1 MNKIPLVDLNAEYQ
15 SIKSEID
22 ASIERVVKKANF
34 ILGEEVELF
43 EKQFAIFCNAKYCVG
58 VASGTTALHLALLAC
73 GVQPGDEVITSTHS
87 FIATA
92 EAISHCGAIP
102 VFVDINPLTYTID
115 PDQIE
120 TVITPKTKVIIPVHL
135 YGQPADMT
143 PIKKIAE
150 RHGLL
155 IVEDAAQAHGAEYH
169 GQRVGTIGDVA
180 CFSFYPG
187 KNLGAYGDAGAI
199 VTNRADI
206 AEKVFI
212 LRNHGRAKGMKY
224 EHSIVGYGE
233 RIDTIHASI
242 LSAKLQYLE
251 TWNERRRIY
260 AKRYSEM
267 LSGTGIGIPFELPDV
282 KHVYHLYVVRHPQ
295 RDIFI
300 EAMQQNKI
308 GVGIHYPI
316 PLHLQPAYK
325 FLGYRDGIF
334 PHAEKAS
341 REVFS
346 LPLFPTIEHAQQD
359 FVVDTI
365 QKTLGGLP
373 NELN

>member
-22 ASIERVVKKANF
+22 ASIERVVKKADF

-43 EKQFAIFCNAKYCVG
+43 EKQFALFCNAKYCVG
-58 VASGTTALHLALLAC
+58 VASGTAALHLALLAC
-73 GVQPGDEVITSTHS
+73 GVQPGDEIITSTHS

-115 PDQIE
+115 PGQIE
-120 TVITPKTKVIIPVHL
+120 KAITPKTKVIIPVHL
-135 YGQPADMT
+135 YGQPADMS
-143 PIKKIAE
+143 PIKQIAE

-155 IVEDAAQAHGAEYH
+155 IIEDAAQAHGAEYH

-251 TWNERRRIY
+251 TWNERRRIC
-260 AKRYSEM
+260 AKRYSDM
-267 LSGTGIGIPFELPDV
+267 LSGTGIGVPFELPDV
-282 KHVYHLYVVRHPQ
+282 KHVYHLYVVSHPQ

-300 EAMQQNKI
+300 EVMQQNKI

-325 FLGYRDGIF
+325 FLGYGDGIF

-359 FVVDTI
+359 FVGDTI
-365 QKTLGGLP
+365 KRTLGGLL